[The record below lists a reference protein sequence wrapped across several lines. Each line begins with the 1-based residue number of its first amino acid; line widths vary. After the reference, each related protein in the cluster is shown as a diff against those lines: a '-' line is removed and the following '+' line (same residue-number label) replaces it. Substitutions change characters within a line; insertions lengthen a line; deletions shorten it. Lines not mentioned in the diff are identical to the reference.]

1 MNTSHLKT
9 DDLPLERIIKAALSH
24 GGDFAEIF
32 VEQSSTTLIVHDDRR
47 TENVSSSFDFGVGI
61 RVLSETKTAYGSTND
76 INSLTELARSVSK
89 AASKSASQGG
99 REGDSPPFKKGIV
112 PFSPPVLKTA
122 EPHFNPTIK
131 QHPFG
136 VALTRKTE
144 VALRAAEVAWN
155 TGSEIRQV
163 RVTYRDKV
171 RKIEIASSDGRL
183 AKDEQPETLFLVH
196 VVASDGTILQTG
208 YEPIGGTV
216 GFELFEKTTPEEV
229 ATLAARRA
237 IRMLKASPAKAGQM
251 PVILASDAG
260 GTMIHEAVGHGL
272 EADLAGQGLSVY
284 SGRSG
289 ERVASP
295 LITVFDDATVAGRR
309 GSFAFDDEGTPS
321 QKTCLIDK
329 GILKTYLSDRIW
341 AMREKTNSTGNGRR
355 ESYGYPPIVRMTN
368 TMIAHGKDEPH
379 SIIRTTEKGLY
390 VTRMGGGQVNTVNG
404 DFVFEIQE
412 GYRIEHGKIG
422 EPVRGA
428 TLIGNGPKVLEIID
442 KVGTDL
448 GFSIGTCSKN
458 GQDVPVGS
466 AQPTIR
472 IPEIVVGGTR

>member
-1 MNTSHLKT
+1 MIET
-9 DDLPLERIIKAALSH
+9 LELDKIFKAALLG

-32 VEQSSTTLIVHDDRR
+32 FEQSSTTTIVHDDKRL
-47 TENVSSSFDFGVGI
+47 ENVSSSFDRGFGV
-61 RVLSETKTAYGSTND
+61 RVLSDTKTAYGSTND
-76 INSLTELARSVSK
+76 VASLLELAKSVSK
-89 AASKSASQGG
+89 AAGKRGQPNVPLKFKTV
-99 REGDSPPFKKGIV
+99 SPK
-112 PFSPPVLKTA
+112 
-122 EPHFNPTIK
+122 FNLTIK

-136 VALTRKTE
+136 VPLKRKTE
-144 VALRAAEVAWN
+144 AALRAADVAWN
-155 TGSEIRQV
+155 MGAEIRQV

-171 RKIEIASSDGRL
+171 RKIEIATSDGRI

-196 VVASDGTILQTG
+196 VVVSDGKVLQTG
-208 YEPIGGTV
+208 YEPVGGTV
-216 GFELFEKTTPEEV
+216 GFELFEKTPPEEV

-237 IRMLKASPAKAGQM
+237 IRMLKAAHVKAGQM

-272 EADLAGQGLSVY
+272 EGDLAGQGLSVY
-284 SGRSG
+284 SGRKG
-289 ERVASP
+289 DRVAST
-295 LITVFDDATVAGRR
+295 LITVFDDSTISGRR

-321 QKTCLIDK
+321 QKTCLIEN
-329 GILKTYLSDRIW
+329 GILKNYLTDHIW
-341 AMREKTNSTGNGRR
+341 AKREGTKPTGNGRR
-355 ESYGYPPIVRMTN
+355 ESYEYPPIVRMTN
-368 TMIAHGKDEPH
+368 TIISPGKDNPD
-379 SIIRTTEKGLY
+379 SIVRGTESGIY

-404 DFVFEIQE
+404 DFVFEVQE

-422 EPVRGA
+422 ELVRGA

-448 GFSIGTCSKN
+448 GFSIGTCGKN
-458 GQDVPVGS
+458 GQEVPVSS

>member
-1 MNTSHLKT
+1 MNTSHLKI
-9 DDLPLERIIKAALSH
+9 DDLPLEKILKAALSK

-32 VEQSSTTLIVHDDRR
+32 LEQSSTTLIVHDDRR
-47 TENVSSSFDFGVGI
+47 TENVSSSIDFGVGI

-76 INSLTELARSVSK
+76 MDRLVELATSVSN
-89 AASKSASQGG
+89 ASHPTDTVNQPVKFKTS
-99 REGDSPPFKKGIV
+99 SPK
-112 PFSPPVLKTA
+112 FSLA
-122 EPHFNPTIK
+122 IK

-136 VALTRKTE
+136 VQLARKTDA
-144 VALRAAEVAWN
+144 ALRAADVAWN
-155 TGSEIRQV
+155 MGGEIRQV
-163 RVTYRDKV
+163 RVTYRDKI
-171 RKIEIASSDGRL
+171 RKIEIASSDGKLTR
-183 AKDEQPETLFLVH
+183 DEQPETLFLVH
-196 VVASDGTILQTG
+196 VVASDGKILQTG
-208 YEPIGGTV
+208 YEPVGGTV
-216 GFELFEKTTPEEV
+216 GFELFEKTTPEEI

-237 IRMLKASPAKAGQM
+237 IRMLKACPAKAGQI

-284 SGRSG
+284 SSRIG
-289 ERVASP
+289 ERVASS
-295 LITVFDDATVAGRR
+295 LITVFDDATIEGRR
-309 GSFAFDDEGTPS
+309 GSFAFDDEGTLS

-329 GILKTYLSDRIW
+329 GVLKTYLNDRVW
-341 AMREKTNSTGNGRR
+341 AMREKKSPTGNGRR
-355 ESYGYPPIVRMTN
+355 ESYEYPPIVRMTN
-368 TMIAHGKDEPH
+368 TMIAPGRDNPQG
-379 SIIRTTEKGLY
+379 ILRATEKGLY

-404 DFVFEIQE
+404 DFIFEIQE